1 MDAPAFAASPET
13 GAAVEPAT
21 VERDKRCFSSSVL
34 IGLGFAALAMVYSL
48 YLFAHLY
55 HHRLLGHHVW
65 YATSDTWQM
74 VDAGRFVWHGALGNV
89 YEAANTYALP
99 LSFILTAPV
108 SALVDH
114 YRLAEGI
121 VPLAHPSAWLVV
133 GPYSLLFGVF
143 LVDSVRRLA
152 WDLGQRRF
160 LWLSQL
166 LAVGIV
172 LVPGFEWGHFED
184 VIALTFV
191 LHAARYLLARDYI
204 RAGLLLS
211 LAVSSKQWAVFLVP
225 LAVFMAPPGRRLK
238 TLAASCALP
247 LLLMLIVLTFGG
259 RDSFDAL
266 FSPIN
271 MGRNA
276 PGHIAFYVTWLGS
289 KTSELSRNLGLI
301 AAIALAWKLRK
312 AATKPEILAAISVL
326 LVLRPL
332 SEAINYSYY
341 WSPSLIVAGLVGV
354 AAHRRIRIRDWIWQ
368 VIAIAWTLP
377 HGNPATSSSWW
388 VGMAVLLTCTG
399 VQVGWNCGFRFRS
412 IRRRR
417 IGTVSRTDTA
427 VSEATSSPAI
437 TTADQVNSH
446 PAATSVQR

>member
-1 MDAPAFAASPET
+1 MAPVDVDAHVRAQDRPLVDRDRWCFLSSVVIGLAFAA
-13 GAAVEPAT
+13 V
-21 VERDKRCFSSSVL
+21 
-34 IGLGFAALAMVYSL
+34 AMLYSL
-48 YLFAHLY
+48 YFFAELY
-55 HHRLLGHHVW
+55 HKRFLGHSVW
-65 YATSDTWQM
+65 MAPADIWNV

-89 YEAANTYALP
+89 YEAANSYALP

-108 SALVDH
+108 SAVVDH
-114 YRLAEGI
+114 YHLAEGI
-121 VPLAHPSAWLVV
+121 VPLARPSAWLAV

-143 LVDSVRRLA
+143 LVDAVRRLA
-152 WDLGQRRF
+152 WDVGQRRF
-160 LWLSQL
+160 LWASQL
-166 LAVGIV
+166 LAVGMV
-172 LVPGFEWGHFED
+172 LVPAFEWGHFED

-191 LHAARYLLARDYI
+191 LHAARYLLAQDYI

-225 LAVFMAPPGRRLK
+225 LAVFMAPRGLRLK
-238 TLAASCALP
+238 TLLASCALP
-247 LLLMLIVLTFGG
+247 LLLMFIVLTFGG

-266 FSPIN
+266 FSPVN
-271 MGRNA
+271 LGRNA

-301 AAIALAWKLRK
+301 AAVALAWKLRK

-354 AAHRRIRIRDWIWQ
+354 AAHHRIRIRDWIWQ
-368 VIAIAWTLP
+368 LVAIAWTLP

-388 VGMAVLLTCTG
+388 AGMMLLLSCTW
-399 VQVGWNCGFRFRS
+399 VQVGWNCGIRFRS
-412 IRRRR
+412 IHIRRT
-417 IGTVSRTDTA
+417 GAYSRPDIAMSEVGASSAA
-427 VSEATSSPAI
+427 VRAT
-437 TTADQVNSH
+437 DQVHNQ
-446 PAATSVQR
+446 PAATPARH

>member
-1 MDAPAFAASPET
+1 MDAPASAASPET
-13 GAAVEPAT
+13 GAAEEPAT

-34 IGLGFAALAMVYSL
+34 IGLGFAALAMLYSL
-48 YLFAHLY
+48 YLFSDFY
-55 HHRLLGHHVW
+55 HKRFLGHSVW
-65 YATSDTWQM
+65 MAPADIWNV

-121 VPLAHPSAWLVV
+121 FPLAHPSAWLVV
-133 GPYSLLFGVF
+133 GPYSLLFGIF
-143 LVDSVRRLA
+143 LVDAVRRLA
-152 WDLGQRRF
+152 WDVGQRRF

-166 LAVGIV
+166 LAVVIV
-172 LVPGFEWGHFED
+172 LVPAFEWGHFED

-191 LHAARYLLARDYI
+191 LHSGRYLLAKDHV

-247 LLLMLIVLTFGG
+247 LLLMLIVLTVGG
-259 RDSFDAL
+259 RNSFDAL

-301 AAIALAWKLRK
+301 AAVVLAWKLRR

-368 VIAIAWTLP
+368 LVAIAWTLP

-388 VGMAVLLTCTG
+388 AGMVLLLTCTG
-399 VQVGWNCGFRFRS
+399 VQVAWNCGISFRS
-412 IRRRR
+412 LSLRRGGRY
-417 IGTVSRTDTA
+417 SRTAPAMT
-427 VSEATSSPAI
+427 ETSSSSAI
-437 TTADQVNSH
+437 KTTDQVHNH
-446 PAATSVQR
+446 PAATSAQR